1 MLLRFFSLLALALLL
16 MGQSN
21 PQGNPLAKPQAKADP
36 QALYKAGYD
45 ARVAGHYDDAI
56 RLLSAAI
63 ASGKL
68 NDDDRATSYNN
79 RGMAYAATGAPDKAV
94 ADYSMAIKIA
104 PVYGPAYLNRGNVFL
119 DAGKYDEAIADF
131 NRAIITFPGYA
142 LAYNSRGAA
151 YYSKGNLNAAL
162 ADLDTAIK
170 LKPDYGNAYWNRAR
184 VYASGGDNAK
194 ALADLNQAIRFKPQ
208 EADMY
213 DERGV
218 IRSVGNDDNGA
229 VADFTKAIEL
239 DAKMASAFNHRG
251 NSYFALG
258 KIDAALADY
267 DSAIRI
273 EPDFSDPYTNR
284 GRIELFH
291 RNRPADAANDLSN
304 GVRLDPKDIYGVL
317 WLHIARTRTGTADH
331 DELVGNAAKFDDRS
345 WPRPLLDLF
354 LGKTTPEDVRH
365 AAGKADEHCEAD
377 FYLGEFD
384 LEKNARDE
392 AKKLITAAAKGCS
405 ADMLEKSAASA
416 ELARLSQ

>member
-1 MLLRFFSLLALALLL
+1 MLLRIFYLLLMAVLL
-16 MGQSN
+16 MGQAPS
-21 PQGNPLAKPQAKADP
+21 DP

-94 ADYSMAIKIA
+94 ADYTTAIKIA

-119 DAGKYDEAIADF
+119 EAEKYDEAIADF
-131 NRAIITFPGYA
+131 TRAIVTFPGYA

-151 YYSKGNLNAAL
+151 YFSKGDTSAAI

-184 VYASGGDNAK
+184 VYASGGDNSK
-194 ALADLNQAIRFKPQ
+194 ALTDFTQAIRFKPQ
-208 EADMY
+208 EADLY

-218 IRSVGNDDNGA
+218 TRSASDDDRGA

-239 DAKMASAFNHRG
+239 DPKLASAFNHRG

-258 KIDAALADY
+258 KTDAALADY
-267 DSAIRI
+267 DTAIRLQ
-273 EPDFSDPYTNR
+273 PDFSDPYTSR

-291 RNRPADAANDLSN
+291 RNRPAEAANDLAN
-304 GVRLDPKDIYGVL
+304 GVRLDPNDIYAVL
-317 WLHIARTRTGTADH
+317 WLHIARTRTGAADG
-331 DELVGNAAKFDDRS
+331 DELAANAAKLGPGS
-345 WPRPLLDLF
+345 WPRPLLDLI
-354 LGKTTPEDVRH
+354 LGQTTPEAVRR
-365 AAGKADEHCEAD
+365 AASDADENCEAD
-377 FYLGEFD
+377 FYLGLFD
-384 LEKNARDE
+384 LEKNARDNG
-392 AKKLITAAAKGCS
+392 KKLIATAAQKCS
-405 ADMLEKSAASA
+405 TDMLEKSAASA

>member
-1 MLLRFFSLLALALLL
+1 MLLRIFGLLAMAALL
-16 MGQSN
+16 MGQ
-21 PQGNPLAKPQAKADP
+21 AKPEAKSTP
-36 QALYKAGYD
+36 QTLYKAGFD

-63 ASGKL
+63 ATGKL
-68 NDDDRATSYNN
+68 NDDDLATSYNN
-79 RGMAYAATGAPDKAV
+79 RGMAYAATGTPDKAV
-94 ADYSMAIKIA
+94 ADYTMAIKIA

-119 DAGKYDEAIADF
+119 DADKYDAAIADF
-131 NRAIITFPGYA
+131 NRAIITSPNYA

-184 VYASGGDNAK
+184 VYASRNDNPK
-194 ALADLNQAIRFKPQ
+194 ALADFNEAIRFKPQ
-208 EADMY
+208 EAGIY

-218 IRSVGNDDNGA
+218 IRSVGDDDTGA
-229 VADFTKAIEL
+229 VADFTKAIAL
-239 DAKMASAFNHRG
+239 DPKMASAFNHRG

-267 DSAIRI
+267 DSAIRF

-291 RNRPADAANDLSN
+291 RNRPADAAKDLAN
-304 GVRLDPKDIYGVL
+304 GVRLDPNDIYAVI
-317 WLHIARTRTGTADH
+317 WLHIARTRNGTADH
-331 DELVGNAAKFDDRS
+331 AELAANAARLGPGS

-354 LGKTTPEDVRH
+354 LGRTTPEAVRH
-365 AAGKADEHCEAD
+365 AAGDADENCEAD
-377 FYLGEFD
+377 FYLGAFD
-384 LEKNARDE
+384 LEKNVRDD
-392 AKKLITAAAKGCS
+392 AKKLIAAAARECS
-405 ADMLEKSAASA
+405 ADMLEKAAAAA
-416 ELARLSQ
+416 ELARLPQ